1 MSQDWHT
8 YRIQR
13 TLLPQQNG
21 TKKFTAQYGDR
32 LVCVRYRYDT
42 EQQRKI
48 TTVEVVVDE
57 RPWAPDPQRVHPNK
71 RLSLTV
77 GYDEVDVRNTVKAA
91 GGKWDGRQ
99 KVWRL
104 AYKQVVALGLMDRVV
119 SDGND
124 EKAG

>member
-48 TTVEVVVDE
+48 TTVEVIVDE
-57 RPWAPDPQRVHPNK
+57 RPWVPDPQRVHPNK

-77 GYDEVDVRNTVKAA
+77 GYNEVAVRNTVKAA

-119 SDGND
+119 SEGN
-124 EKAG
+124 EKEAG